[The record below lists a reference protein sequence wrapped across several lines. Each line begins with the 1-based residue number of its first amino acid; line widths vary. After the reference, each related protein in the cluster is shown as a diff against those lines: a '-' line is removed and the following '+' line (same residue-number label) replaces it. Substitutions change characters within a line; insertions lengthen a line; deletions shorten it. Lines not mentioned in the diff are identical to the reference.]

1 VLDISSVKV
10 LTPFL
15 KESSKEK
22 LFTLNEQKQQKSNPK
37 GQKSLKKPPPFH
49 SFLLGRPPYLFFK
62 WRQ

>member
-37 GQKSLKKPPPFH
+37 GQKSLKKPPPF
-49 SFLLGRPPYLFFK
+49 SLFPFRASALLIF
-62 WRQ
+62 